1 MPILMSILNLE
12 YMGRPTTKQ
21 AIRDTTNTSK
31 IKKEISYRSKQVYW
45 IIAGSVGFVLVLLI
59 IAITGAKFI
68 KRRKN
73 HINQNS
79 QGIACDR
86 APILSTG
93 AGCIKM

>member
-1 MPILMSILNLE
+1 MPIFMSILNLE

-21 AIRDTTNTSK
+21 AIRDTTNTTK
-31 IKKEISYRSKQVYW
+31 IKKEMSYRSKQVYW
-45 IIAGSVGFVLVLLI
+45 IIAGISGFLGLLI
-59 IAITGAKFI
+59 IAITGTKFI

-93 AGCIKM
+93 AGCKKM